1 MKNKIFKP
9 RYYKHID
16 KVVSIQDVIDKV
28 KDKEYIKKHSFFP
41 FISYTLKFK
50 KFCHE
55 VSEETHHHWKFKE
68 RPIKY
73 ASHIDRCIYQWYSY
87 NLNNKYNDYCSNNNL
102 NESVIAY
109 RTNLKGQT
117 NIEFAKGAF
126 DFIKKQ
132 DECYILVSDFSSFFD
147 HIAHDLLKRNLCE
160 VLSVD
165 KLDEDFY
172 KVFRSMTKYVYIEK
186 EIIEEYLIS
195 NGIETE
201 ESIKN
206 NNSLFDK
213 IPWKIAKKDLKK
225 NIKINKKKYGIPQ
238 GSPLS
243 GIFANIYMI
252 SFDKLVSE
260 YAKKRNGLYMRY
272 SDDLI
277 IIIPKIEV
285 GSINEIWDY
294 LNIIKDMYPML
305 KMNVSKTSGYLYK
318 DKKITSLHN
327 YISGMKDGNGF
338 ISYLGFSFDGKY
350 IKFRDKTLTK
360 FFYKLY
366 RKIDDMKK
374 RETKRI
380 LKGKK
385 RHTKIDKHLILK
397 ELNSNT
403 GESRKFI
410 DYVKRAKRVFKNEKY
425 IIQFEKNVKNKIFV
439 RFQQNTSN
447 EKKACIEV
455 VK

>member
-16 KVVSIQDVIDKV
+16 KVVNIRDVIDKV

-50 KFCHE
+50 KFCSE
-55 VSEETHHHWKFKE
+55 VDENTHQHWKFKE

-87 NLNNKYNDYCSNNNL
+87 NLNNKYNNYCYKSNL
-102 NESVIAY
+102 HDSVIAY
-109 RTNLKGQT
+109 RTNLKGKT
-117 NIEFAKGAF
+117 NIEFAKEAF
-126 DFIKKQ
+126 DFIKKH
-132 DECYILVSDFSSFFD
+132 DECYILVSDFSKFFD
-147 HIAHDLLKRNLCE
+147 YIEHDLLKRNLCE
-160 VLSVD
+160 ILNVN
-165 KLDEDFY
+165 KLDDDFY
-172 KVFRSMTKYVYIEK
+172 KVFRSMTKYAYIEK
-186 EIIEEYLIS
+186 EIIEKYLIS
-195 NGIETE
+195 NKIETK

-213 IPWKIAKKDLKK
+213 IPWKIAKKDLKAS
-225 NIKINKKKYGIPQ
+225 IKINKEKYGIPQ

-252 SFDKLVSE
+252 NFDKLVNE
-260 YAKKRNGLYMRY
+260 YVKNKNGIYRRY

-277 IIIPKIEV
+277 VIIPKIEV

-318 DKKITSLHN
+318 DKKIISLHN

-338 ISYLGFSFDGKY
+338 ISYLGFSFDGK
-350 IKFRDKTLTK
+350 
-360 FFYKLY
+360 
-366 RKIDDMKK
+366 
-374 RETKRI
+374 
-380 LKGKK
+380 
-385 RHTKIDKHLILK
+385 
-397 ELNSNT
+397 
-403 GESRKFI
+403 
-410 DYVKRAKRVFKNEKY
+410 
-425 IIQFEKNVKNKIFV
+425 
-439 RFQQNTSN
+439 
-447 EKKACIEV
+447 
-455 VK
+455 

>member
-1 MKNKIFKP
+1 
-9 RYYKHID
+9 
-16 KVVSIQDVIDKV
+16 
-28 KDKEYIKKHSFFP
+28 
-41 FISYTLKFK
+41 
-50 KFCHE
+50 
-55 VSEETHHHWKFKE
+55 
-68 RPIKY
+68 
-73 ASHIDRCIYQWYSY
+73 
-87 NLNNKYNDYCSNNNL
+87 
-102 NESVIAY
+102 
-109 RTNLKGQT
+109 
-117 NIEFAKGAF
+117 
-126 DFIKKQ
+126 
-132 DECYILVSDFSSFFD
+132 
-147 HIAHDLLKRNLCE
+147 
-160 VLSVD
+160 
-165 KLDEDFY
+165 
-172 KVFRSMTKYVYIEK
+172 MTKYAYIEK
-186 EIIEEYLIS
+186 EIIEKYLIS
-195 NGIETE
+195 NKIETK

-213 IPWKIAKKDLKK
+213 IPWKIAKKDLKAS
-225 NIKINKKKYGIPQ
+225 IKINKEKYGIPQ

-252 SFDKLVSE
+252 NFDKLVNE
-260 YAKKRNGLYMRY
+260 YVKNKNGIYRRY

-277 IIIPKIEV
+277 VIIPKIEV

-318 DKKITSLHN
+318 DKKIISLHN

-397 ELNSNT
+397 ELNSST

-425 IIQFEKNVKNKIFV
+425 IIQFEKSVKNKIFV

-447 EKKACIEV
+447 EKKACIEA